1 MEVTKWD
8 IGAAVQL
15 LEDTPDELLSWT
27 LGEVGDTITR
37 LYKRMKHIKD
47 AESARATLPSFGAA
61 VWCPH
66 LGASVQVGEFVS
78 IEKSRGFSYLTNQT
92 QYCTP
97 QTQR

>member
-8 IGAAVQL
+8 IGAALEL
-15 LEDTPDELLSWT
+15 LENTPDELLENT
-27 LGEVGDTITR
+27 LGEAGDTITR
-37 LYKRMKHIKD
+37 LYKRMKRIKD

-78 IEKSRGFSYLTNQT
+78 IEKSRGRSRRAP
-92 QYCTP
+92 TP
-97 QTQR
+97 RPP